1 MQLGKPNQ
9 RKKVPLVDGQHLLER
24 LALSRGVA
32 ELTMSP
38 RQVHPERRRLWI
50 PLAGN
55 LEVGGRGSRIL
66 PLQRLKPQCITRRG
80 LIALERNDGFE
91 MLPSTVDEPRLLR
104 ALCFGEELR
113 DAGGGHASR
122 LRQTAP
128 PRSSDLKRQQ
138 EGRPVAPVV

>member
-32 ELTMSP
+32 ELAMGS

-50 PLAGN
+50 PIAGN
-55 LEVGGRGSRIL
+55 FEMSGCGSRIL
-66 PLQRLKPQCITRRG
+66 PFQRLKPQCITRRG

-91 MLPSTVDEPRLLR
+91 MLPSTVNEPRLLR

-113 DAGGGHASR
+113 DASGGHASR
-122 LRQTAP
+122 FRQTVP
-128 PRSSDLKRQQ
+128 PWSSDLKRQQ
-138 EGRPVAPVV
+138 EGRPVVPVV

>member
-1 MQLGKPNQ
+1 M
-9 RKKVPLVDGQHLLER
+9 RQHLLER
-24 LALSRGVA
+24 LALGRGIA
-32 ELTMSP
+32 ELAMSP

-50 PLAGN
+50 ALAGN

-66 PLQRLKPQCITRRG
+66 PLQRLKPQGIARGG
-80 LIALERNDGFE
+80 LIALDRDDGFE
-91 MLPSTVDEPRLLR
+91 MLPGAVDEPRLLR
-104 ALCFGEELR
+104 ALGFGEELR

-138 EGRPVAPVV
+138 DGRPVAPVV

>member
-1 MQLGKPNQ
+1 MQLRKPNSAQ
-9 RKKVPLVDGQHLLER
+9 KVPLVDRQHLLER

-32 ELTMSP
+32 ELAMGS

-50 PLAGN
+50 PIAGN
-55 LEVGGRGSRIL
+55 LEMGGCGSRIL
-66 PLQRLKPQCITRRG
+66 PFQRLKPQCITRRG

-91 MLPSTVDEPRLLR
+91 MLPSAVNEPRLLR

-122 LRQTAP
+122 LRQTVP